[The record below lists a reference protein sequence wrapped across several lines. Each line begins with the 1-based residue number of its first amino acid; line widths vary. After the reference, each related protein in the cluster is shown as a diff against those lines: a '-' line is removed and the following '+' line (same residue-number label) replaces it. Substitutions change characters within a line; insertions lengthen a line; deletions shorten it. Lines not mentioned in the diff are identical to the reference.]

1 MGELTRI
8 VHEMNALDE
17 LKQIN
22 TTGQRRD
29 PLRPGGA
36 PLASSLES
44 DARKLDLQP
53 AKVAAALCSS
63 LDLAPSA
70 VVVDVGAGTGD
81 HVSQPAST
89 WQVSRPSTK
98 GIGSTYQES
107 ARTNRTPLRA
117 RAGLFALEFAS
128 LLPSGRVFALEVRAD
143 ALRALHARRRAAA
156 NV

>member
-1 MGELTRI
+1 MGELSRIVHTTSRGYTHPGYTHPGYTHPGYTHPGYTHPGYTYQMGELTRI

-17 LKQIN
+17 LKQMN

-53 AKVAAALCSS
+53 AKVAATLCTS
-63 LDLAPSA
+63 LGLAASA

-81 HVSQPAST
+81 RVSEHADD
-89 WQVSRPSTK
+89 RR
-98 GIGSTYQES
+98 TY
-107 ARTNRTPLRA
+107 
-117 RAGLFALEFAS
+117 
-128 LLPSGRVFALEVRAD
+128 
-143 ALRALHARRRAAA
+143 
-156 NV
+156 

>member
-81 HVSQPAST
+81 HASQPAST

-98 GIGSTYQES
+98 GIGSAYQE
-107 ARTNRTPLRA
+107 
-117 RAGLFALEFAS
+117 
-128 LLPSGRVFALEVRAD
+128 
-143 ALRALHARRRAAA
+143 
-156 NV
+156 